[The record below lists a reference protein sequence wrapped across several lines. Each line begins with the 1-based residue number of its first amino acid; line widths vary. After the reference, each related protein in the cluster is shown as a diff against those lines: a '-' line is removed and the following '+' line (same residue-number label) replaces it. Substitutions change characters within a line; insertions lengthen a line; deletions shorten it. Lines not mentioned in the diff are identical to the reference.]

1 MVFPDLILNLKVYK
15 MTTAT
20 TAKHKA
26 KTPTRAKTATSAKPS
41 RPAADKIEKDSI
53 LMAYSKR
60 FMVKKFH
67 HRILAVIFVK

>member
-1 MVFPDLILNLKVYK
+1 

-20 TAKHKA
+20 TAKPKA

-53 LMAYSKR
+53 LMAYSKAFYGEEIPR
-60 FMVKKFH
+60 
-67 HRILAVIFVK
+67 